1 MEHGKNDCNYKNKK
15 LMILWGKF
23 METRDADDEQNQR
36 NKRNN
41 RLSFRGKGNKVP
53 S

>member
-1 MEHGKNDCNYKNKK
+1 MEHGKNDCNYKNLK

-23 METRDADDEQNQR
+23 METRGADDEQNQR

-41 RLSFRGKGNKVP
+41 RLSFRGKGNKVT